1 MSKDH
6 PNHEPGVPMLMPNW
20 LERAQIRFMNPAMK
34 RVARFLP
41 GFAVVEHRG
50 RTSGTE
56 YETVV
61 NPVKADGLIAIGLI
75 HGKTNWVKNVLA
87 AGSADIRFR
96 SGTVHVTN
104 PRVIEKGDT
113 DPALPKRVRGMARRR
128 GVLVA
133 EPS

>member
-6 PNHEPGVPMLMPNW
+6 PNHTPGVPMLMPSW
-20 LERAQIRFMNPAMK
+20 LERAQIRFMNPVVQ

-50 RTSGTE
+50 RTSGSA

-61 NPVKADGLIAIGLI
+61 NPIRTEGLVAIGLI

-87 AGSADIRFR
+87 AGGADIRFR
-96 SGTVHVTN
+96 NGTVHVTN
-104 PRVIEKGDT
+104 PRLVEKGDA
-113 DPALPKRVRGMARRR
+113 DPALPKRVRSMARRA

-133 EPS
+133 DLP

>member
-1 MSKDH
+1 
-6 PNHEPGVPMLMPNW
+6 MLMPTW
-20 LERAQIRFMNPAMK
+20 LENAQIRLMNPAMK

-50 RTSGTE
+50 RTSGTA

-61 NPVKADGLIAIGLI
+61 NPIRTDGLVAIGLI

-87 AGSADIRFR
+87 AGGANIRFR
-96 SGTVHVTN
+96 TGTVPVTN
-104 PRVIEKGDT
+104 PRVIEKGDD
-113 DPALPKRVRGMARRR
+113 DPALPKRVRSMARRA

-133 EPS
+133 EPG

>member
-1 MSKDH
+1 VSKDH
-6 PNHEPGVPMLMPNW
+6 PNHTPGVPMLMPTC
-20 LERAQIRFMNPAMK
+20 LENAQIRLMNPAMK

-61 NPVKADGLIAIGLI
+61 NPVRAEGLVAIGLI

-87 AGSADIRFR
+87 AGGADIRFR
-96 SGTVHVTN
+96 TGTVHVTN
-104 PRVIEKGDT
+104 PRVIEKDDT
-113 DPALPKRVRGMARRR
+113 DPALPKRVRSMARRA
-128 GVLVA
+128 GVLIA
-133 EPS
+133 EPG

>member
-6 PNHEPGVPMLMPNW
+6 PNHTPGVPMLMPTW
-20 LERAQIRFMNPAMK
+20 LENAQIRFMNPVVK

-41 GFAVVEHRG
+41 GFAVVHHRG
-50 RTSGTE
+50 RTSGKD

-61 NPVKADGLIAIGLI
+61 NPMRADGLIAIGLI

-87 AGSADIRFR
+87 AGGADVRFR
-96 SGTVHVTN
+96 SGVVHGTN

-113 DPALPKRVRGMARRR
+113 DPDLPKRVRSMARRA
-128 GVLVA
+128 GVLVLD
-133 EPS
+133 PS